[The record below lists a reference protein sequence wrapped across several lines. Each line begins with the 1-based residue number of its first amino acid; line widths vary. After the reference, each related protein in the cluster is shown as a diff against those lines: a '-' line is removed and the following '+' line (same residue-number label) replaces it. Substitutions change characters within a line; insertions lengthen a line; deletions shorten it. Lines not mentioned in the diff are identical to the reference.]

1 MINIPKKII
10 QVWVGSDASIP
21 EYYGTSLESIQ
32 KHMVWNG
39 WEYRLLKEP
48 EITEFIAREYPDF
61 LDTYTRFTY
70 DIQRADAIRP
80 LWLNRH
86 GGLYLDMDFEI
97 LAPLDAL
104 FTSNNDSF
112 FLPSQNRDV
121 FHSAFTNAIMAS
133 KPNNP
138 IMQSYIQRM
147 KLPPKP
153 WAIGKHLEVM
163 NTTGPNALSKT
174 LAKSDQVF
182 GTLPT
187 TLLTPCSICNVDSCN
202 KHNHDK
208 LMRQLTGKSWHA
220 LDSTFY
226 NFIFCYKWYIVA
238 AIAAMV
244 AVFVAQRY
252 LL

>member
-1 MINIPKKII
+1 MSRSHSLRAAALATAFALTASLPLRAAEAAAENDDAPAGAKRTSGQILKM
-10 QVWVGSDASIP
+10 GSRVAAAEIAPASN
-21 EYYGTSLESIQ
+21 EGEQ
-32 KHMVWNG
+32 
-39 WEYRLLKEP
+39 
-48 EITEFIAREYPDF
+48 
-61 LDTYTRFTY
+61 
-70 DIQRADAIRP
+70 
-80 LWLNRH
+80 
-86 GGLYLDMDFEI
+86 
-97 LAPLDAL
+97 AL
-104 FTSNNDSF
+104 
-112 FLPSQNRDV
+112 
-121 FHSAFTNAIMAS
+121 
-133 KPNNP
+133 
-138 IMQSYIQRM
+138 QRM